1 MIANYGYQDASGAYI
16 ITIDTDKC
24 DGCGDCV
31 KACAYEVL
39 EIIEDPY
46 EVLEEKQ
53 VAAVTDAHRK
63 KLKYTCA
70 PCKPASGRKE
80 LPCVA
85 ACKSE
90 AISHSW

>member
-1 MIANYGYQDASGAYI
+1 MIANYGYKDGSGEYI
-16 ITIDTDKC
+16 ITVDTEKC

-31 KACAYEVL
+31 GACSYGVL

-46 EVLEEKQ
+46 EILEEKN
-53 VAAVTDAHRK
+53 VVAVTDAHRK

-70 PCKPASGRKE
+70 PCKPVSGRKE

-85 ACKSE
+85 ACKFE

>member
-1 MIANYGYQDASGAYI
+1 MIANYGYKDGSGEYI
-16 ITIDTDKC
+16 ITVDTDKC

-31 KACAYEVL
+31 KACSYEVL

-46 EVLEEKQ
+46 EILEDKN
-53 VAAVTDAHRK
+53 VVAVTDAHRK
-63 KLKYTCA
+63 KLKYTCS
-70 PCKPASGRKE
+70 PCKPVSGRKE